1 MTYVAM
7 HKQDDHKRQKKKSFF
22 LFIFSFYLKTGQQ

>member
-7 HKQDDHKRQKKKSFF
+7 HKQDDHKRQKKSFF
-22 LFIFSFYLKTGQQ
+22 IFIFLFYLKTGQQ